1 MDVFN
6 HEQLY
11 LLLNKKNPI
20 NVLEKMNLRFQVELC
35 SIGICRCLSDFDN
48 DSCNT

>member
-11 LLLNKKNPI
+11 LLLNKKTTHKCFRENESEI
-20 NVLEKMNLRFQVELC
+20 SGRIM
-35 SIGICRCLSDFDN
+35 
-48 DSCNT
+48 